1 MREMQIIAYSRS
13 LNQRNIERIERD
25 EDRIA
30 RAYEA
35 YRASNP
41 RSRSATG
48 CRQVLRLDTLSLL
61 FGDGMAVV
69 RKVVG
74 TELVEV
80 GEVRL

>member
-1 MREMQIIAYSRS
+1 MQIIAYDRNLS
-13 LNQRNIERIERD
+13 QRNIERIEMN

-35 YRASNP
+35 YKASNP

-48 CRQVLRLDTLSLL
+48 CRQVVILQKGLSLL
-61 FGDGMAVV
+61 FGDGMAVI

-74 TELVEV
+74 LEVYEV

>member
-1 MREMQIIAYSRS
+1 MQVIAYDRN

-48 CRQVLRLDTLSLL
+48 CRQVLRLENNLSLL

-74 TELVEV
+74 IQVLEV